1 MATVEFT
8 EAQAQALADRGK
20 DRKVNPGQV
29 IELSSTKDHQPM
41 AAIYVYGDAEKLT
54 EEDEDK
60 IADSI
65 EFNPTMI
72 FIDYASAIRLAN
84 RLLEAARLVTPA
96 A

>member
-1 MATVEFT
+1 
-8 EAQAQALADRGK
+8 
-20 DRKVNPGQV
+20 
-29 IELSSTKDHQPM
+29 M

-72 FIDYASAIRLAN
+72 FIDCASANRLAN

-96 A
+96 P

>member
-1 MATVEFT
+1 
-8 EAQAQALADRGK
+8 
-20 DRKVNPGQV
+20 
-29 IELSSTKDHQPM
+29 M

-72 FIDYASAIRLAN
+72 FIDYASAILLAN

-96 A
+96 P